1 MILFKGE
8 EGRTEGGWKASERYL
23 EGKINRTWF
32 WVRLGG

>member
-23 EGKINRTWF
+23 EGRIDRI
-32 WVRLGG
+32 